1 MNQRLS
7 VKGRMKRGLLR
18 EGEDAMQGVLIEPGF
33 YAILK
38 EEGLPTARR
47 ADGSYWDA
55 ESQAAW
61 EDWCATTVVVG
72 GFGMEDCK

>member
-7 VKGRMKRGLLR
+7 AKGRKKRGLWR
-18 EGEDAMQGVLIEPGF
+18 EGEDAMWGTLIEPSF

-38 EEGLPTARR
+38 EEGLPTSQKP
-47 ADGSYWDA
+47 DGNYWDK

-61 EDWCATTVVVG
+61 EKWKSANV
-72 GFGMEDCK
+72 